1 MMQFDKELEEMHQNS
16 FNIHR
21 FTEKIGRKATLS
33 VMTISA
39 IKQLGLDKE
48 MKRLDWH
55 RMTTFLSKI
64 YEGYRRDVEYHND
77 LHAADVM
84 QMAFVMLTE
93 GNLIEKAELQ
103 ALDALAILIS
113 AVCHDFG
120 HDGFNNGFHV
130 NAVTDRAIRYSD

>member
-1 MMQFDKELEEMHQNS
+1 MSQNS

-21 FTEKIGRKATLS
+21 FSDKIGRKATLS
-33 VMTISA
+33 VMTISC
-39 IKQLGLDKE
+39 IKQLGLDQD

-84 QMAFVMLTE
+84 QMCFIMLTE
-93 GNLIEKAELQ
+93 GGMLEKAELA

-130 NAVTDRAIRYSD
+130 NAGTDRAIRYSD